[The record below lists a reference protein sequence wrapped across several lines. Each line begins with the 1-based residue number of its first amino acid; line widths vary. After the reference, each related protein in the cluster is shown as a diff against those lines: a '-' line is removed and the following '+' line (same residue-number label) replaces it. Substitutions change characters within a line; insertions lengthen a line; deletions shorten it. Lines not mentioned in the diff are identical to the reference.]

1 MNARTFQDSI
11 SSRSEPVQDKIEPNL
26 ANRLNENIGFND
38 PSHVRT
44 FVFGQAGRLGLQG
57 FNASH
62 GSPSHGRTIFP
73 FEFGRRG
80 LQRFNNVPTFGEQ
93 RQNMNFFDG
102 QGLFGLNVVDRVG
115 QSKHKAIY
123 NHLLLFYGV
132 LIIL

>member
-1 MNARTFQDSI
+1 MTSLLLSDEQMVEA
-11 SSRSEPVQDKIEPNL
+11 
-26 ANRLNENIGFND
+26 
-38 PSHVRT
+38 
-44 FVFGQAGRLGLQG
+44 
-57 FNASH
+57 
-62 GSPSHGRTIFP
+62 
-73 FEFGRRG
+73 
-80 LQRFNNVPTFGEQ
+80 NVPTFGAQ